1 MSFVTY
7 SCRTCGAG
15 IDVQPDNLLTIC
27 EYCGDIHPAKD
38 IGEVP
43 VHIVP
48 SRSRDEVIAA
58 VNQRMAQD
66 RDMRGVR
73 YEIGSAEGVYVPIY
87 VNHAYVRG
95 RWEGYKTRR
104 QNKTT
109 IKEPRS
115 GAIDQRGD
123 FPVPA
128 RKHAHEFGLAQL
140 GRVLFRCQ
148 PVPFRTL
155 DWKSIALPVLAVD
168 MDESEA
174 DALLSDNLIDLIG
187 EQIRAAHS
195 LDGITRFEADRW
207 IQSRFIL
214 LYPLWTVIYTYRGGS
229 YRVAV
234 EGGTPSVLA
243 AMEPVFLS
251 QRIGRFLATIGLT
264 VTAGLIWYGSWW
276 VLFVAA
282 HDSDEMGKLFI
293 GVIVAILAAMTGAWH
308 MAGKMVASVN
318 VEGIA
323 DAQMDGLKGQT
334 AKLKALWRR
343 LK

>member
-27 EYCGDIHPAKD
+27 EYCGDVRPAKD
-38 IGEVP
+38 IGDVP

-58 VNQRMAQD
+58 VNQRMARD
-66 RDMRGVR
+66 SDMRGVH
-73 YEIGSAEGVYVPIY
+73 YEIASAEGVYVPIY
-87 VNHAYVRG
+87 VQHVQVRG
-95 RWEGYKTRR
+95 EWQGYKKRQ

-109 IKEPRS
+109 VKDPKS
-115 GAIDQRGD
+115 GTIDQRGD

-140 GRVLFRCQ
+140 GRVVFRCQ
-148 PVPFRTL
+148 PVPFRNL
-155 DWKSIALPVLAVD
+155 EWKSIALPVLGVD
-168 MDESEA
+168 MNEAEA

-187 EQIRAAHS
+187 EQIRATHE
-195 LDGITRFEADRW
+195 LDGITHFEAQHH

-214 LYPLWTVIYTYRGGS
+214 LYPLWTVIYLHRGGS

-234 EGGTPSVLA
+234 EGGSPSVLA
-243 AMEPVFLS
+243 AMEPVFLG
-251 QRIGRFLATIGLT
+251 QRIGRFLAAIWLT
-264 VTAGLIWYGSWW
+264 VVAGLIWYVSWW
-276 VLFVAA
+276 FLFVVD
-282 HDSDEMGKLFI
+282 HDSDEMGKL
-293 GVIVAILAAMTGAWH
+293 GMVVIVAILSAMFGAWF

-318 VEGIA
+318 VEGIR
-323 DAQMDGLKGQT
+323 DTQT
-334 AKLKALWRR
+334 SMLDRLWRR